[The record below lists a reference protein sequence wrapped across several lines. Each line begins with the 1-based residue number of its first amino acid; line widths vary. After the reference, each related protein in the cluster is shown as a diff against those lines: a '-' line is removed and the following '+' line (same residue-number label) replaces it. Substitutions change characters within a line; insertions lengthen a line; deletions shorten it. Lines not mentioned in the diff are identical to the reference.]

1 MFLPKGVW
9 TISMIMLGAAFF
21 FSRPRAGRRVFRSIQ
36 NFLEKQKEIKLI
48 FLENLSRK
56 KNHSTPKKRERERE
70 KKQNK
75 TENNADYL
83 SYNTIFI
90 KIECWKS
97 GIEEKPEFLARPF
110 ERANL
115 SILIRIT
122 PHYHFFRVYHF
133 AVCPL
138 TLDFV

>member
-1 MFLPKGVW
+1 MFSPKGVW

-56 KNHSTPKKRERERE
+56 KNHSTPKKREREK

-83 SYNTIFI
+83 SYNTIFM
-90 KIECWKS
+90 KDRML
-97 GIEEKPEFLARPF
+97 EEWNRGK
-110 ERANL
+110 
-115 SILIRIT
+115 T
-122 PHYHFFRVYHF
+122 
-133 AVCPL
+133 
-138 TLDFV
+138 

>member
-1 MFLPKGVW
+1 
-9 TISMIMLGAAFF
+9 MLGAAFF

-56 KNHSTPKKRERERE
+56 KNPFHPQKKERQREKK

-83 SYNTIFI
+83 SYNTIFM
-90 KIECWKS
+90 KDRML
-97 GIEEKPEFLARPF
+97 EEWNRGK
-110 ERANL
+110 
-115 SILIRIT
+115 T
-122 PHYHFFRVYHF
+122 
-133 AVCPL
+133 
-138 TLDFV
+138 